1 MFTLNINPPDKSPSS
16 PYRRCRA
23 TLVSRSRVS
32 STPPFID
39 DRSTWSA
46 AKCRHQLSY
55 HPAGWRVLV
64 LADPGLLRRDSHPL
78 GTLRSC
84 CYSGHVV
91 KFILRQRQA
100 LATRLMSPRGAPA
113 GFARARR
120 AAVSRRRILRTR
132 GTSRAR
138 RAASPCARSWA
149 GRRTTVSRR
158 TLRRVRARAVRDARS
173 NPPVFLSGRGVRA
186 ARAGRHRR
194 APAGGRADSRRVSR
208 APSAASARARFA
220 TLGAFQRRTR
230 RGRAA

>member
-1 MFTLNINPPDKSPSS
+1 MSLPWAYLFTLNINPPDKSPSS

-84 CYSGHVV
+84 CCCCCC
-91 KFILRQRQA
+91 IIA
-100 LATRLMSPRGAPA
+100 LPPVTVDDYVFSLERGPRSDP
-113 GFARARR
+113 RK
-120 AAVSRRRILRTR
+120 R
-132 GTSRAR
+132 GQVEIFSLSSRAR
-138 RAASPCARSWA
+138 EGSSPQ
-149 GRRTTVSRR
+149 TT
-158 TLRRVRARAVRDARS
+158 
-173 NPPVFLSGRGVRA
+173 
-186 ARAGRHRR
+186 
-194 APAGGRADSRRVSR
+194 APSR
-208 APSAASARARFA
+208 APESLLWGPP
-220 TLGAFQRRTR
+220 TLVAQLQ
-230 RGRAA
+230 